1 MGRKIKKAIKKV
13 IPNEVVAPFVPS
25 PPAVVEPEPIP
36 KPTPDPVKENIL
48 KVAGT
53 IANTTEP
60 VTSIN
65 DLTVNPEPTPTPT
78 PDPVATP
85 DPVVSDPVPVEE
97 TPTETE
103 ETAQAVQRKKKGR
116 KSLINTSSTG
126 LGGSATVY
134 TPTLLG

>member
-36 KPTPDPVKENIL
+36 EPTPDPVKENIL

-53 IANTTEP
+53 VAGTTEP
-60 VTSIN
+60 VTSID
-65 DLTVNPEPTPTPT
+65 DLTVNPEPTS
-78 PDPVATP
+78 TP

>member
-1 MGRKIKKAIKKV
+1 MGKKIKKAIKKV

-36 KPTPDPVKENIL
+36 EPTPDPVKENIL

-53 IANTTEP
+53 VAGTTEP
-60 VTSIN
+60 VTSID
-65 DLTVNPEPTPTPT
+65 DLTP
-78 PDPVATP
+78 TP

>member
-1 MGRKIKKAIKKV
+1 MGRAKKIIKKI
-13 IPNEVVAPFVPS
+13 IPKEIVEPFVPT
-25 PPAVVEPEPIP
+25 PPAVVEPEPAEP
-36 KPTPDPVKENIL
+36 PMVAEPTPAPTPEPTVKPNPIVKE
-48 KVAGT
+48 T
-53 IANTTEP
+53 FT
-60 VTSIN
+60 
-65 DLTVNPEPTPTPT
+65 PEPTPTST

-85 DPVVSDPVPVEE
+85 DPIVSDPVPVEE

>member
-25 PPAVVEPEPIP
+25 PPAVVEPEPVEP
-36 KPTPDPVKENIL
+36 PM
-48 KVAGT
+48 VA
-53 IANTTEP
+53 
-60 VTSIN
+60 
-65 DLTVNPEPTPTPT
+65 EPTPTPT
-78 PDPVATP
+78 PKEDGPEIGLPDQPVGTLPSPDGSDRTISIGIP
-85 DPVVSDPVPVEE
+85 DPVVSDPVPVDP

>member
-1 MGRKIKKAIKKV
+1 M
-13 IPNEVVAPFVPS
+13 PS
-25 PPAVVEPEPIP
+25 PPAMVEPEPP
-36 KPTPDPVKENIL
+36 MAVDPTKENIL

-53 IANTTEP
+53 VAGTTEP
-60 VTSIN
+60 VTSM
-65 DLTVNPEPTPTPT
+65 DDFTVTPEPTVEPEPFVPEPTST
-78 PDPVATP
+78 PTP

-126 LGGSATVY
+126 LGGSATTY
-134 TPTLLG
+134 SPTLLG

>member
-1 MGRKIKKAIKKV
+1 MGKKILKKAIKKI
-13 IPNEVVAPFVPS
+13 IPKEIVEPFVPS
-25 PPAVVEPEPIP
+25 PPAVVEPEPP
-36 KPTPDPVKENIL
+36 MAVDPTKENIL

-53 IANTTEP
+53 VAGTTEP
-60 VTSIN
+60 VTSID
-65 DLTVNPEPTPTPT
+65 DLTVNAEPTPTS
-78 PDPVATP
+78 TP

>member
-13 IPNEVVAPFVPS
+13 IPNEVVAPFVPT
-25 PPAVVEPEPIP
+25 PPAPEPEPVEAP
-36 KPTPDPVKENIL
+36 NSYARASSFPT
-48 KVAGT
+48 
-53 IANTTEP
+53 
-60 VTSIN
+60 
-65 DLTVNPEPTPTPT
+65 PEPTVEPNPIVKETFTPEPTSTPT

>member
-1 MGRKIKKAIKKV
+1 MGKAKKLIKKI
-13 IPNEVVAPFVPS
+13 IPKEVVEPFVPT
-25 PPAVVEPEPIP
+25 PPAVVEPEPVEP
-36 KPTPDPVKENIL
+36 PMVTDPTPTPIEDGPQIGIPVQPGPIESGPFK
-48 KVAGT
+48 
-53 IANTTEP
+53 
-60 VTSIN
+60 
-65 DLTVNPEPTPTPT
+65 PEPTP
-78 PDPVATP
+78 TP
-85 DPVVSDPVPVEE
+85 DPVVSDPLPVDE

>member
-25 PPAVVEPEPIP
+25 PPAVVEPEPVEPPMVTDPTP
-36 KPTPDPVKENIL
+36 KPKEDGPEIGIPGPIESNPVVTDGIADLKPDP
-48 KVAGT
+48 KVVPA
-53 IANTTEP
+53 
-60 VTSIN
+60 
-65 DLTVNPEPTPTPT
+65 
-78 PDPVATP
+78 

-97 TPTETE
+97 TPTETQ

>member
-1 MGRKIKKAIKKV
+1 MGKAKKILKKV
-13 IPNEVVAPFVPS
+13 IPNEIVEPFVPT
-25 PPAVVEPEPIP
+25 PPAVVEPEPAEP
-36 KPTPDPVKENIL
+36 PMVAEPTPAP
-48 KVAGT
+48 T
-53 IANTTEP
+53 
-60 VTSIN
+60 
-65 DLTVNPEPTPTPT
+65 PEPTVEPKPFVPEPTTTPT

>member
-1 MGRKIKKAIKKV
+1 MGKAKKIIKKI
-13 IPNEVVAPFVPS
+13 IPNEIVEPFVPT
-25 PPAVVEPEPIP
+25 PPAPEPEPKPPMVEDPTP
-36 KPTPDPVKENIL
+36 KPIEDGSQIGIPVQPGPIES
-48 KVAGT
+48 G
-53 IANTTEP
+53 P
-60 VTSIN
+60 FQ
-65 DLTVNPEPTPTPT
+65 PEPTP
-78 PDPVATP
+78 TP
-85 DPVVSDPVPVEE
+85 DPVVSDPVPVEA

>member
-13 IPNEVVAPFVPS
+13 IPSEIVEPFVPS
-25 PPAVVEPEPIP
+25 PPVEPEPVEPPMVTDPTP
-36 KPTPDPVKENIL
+36 KPKEDGPEIGFPGETVGTLPSPDGSDRI
-48 KVAGT
+48 
-53 IANTTEP
+53 I
-60 VTSIN
+60 SIGI
-65 DLTVNPEPTPTPT
+65 
-78 PDPVATP
+78 P
-85 DPVVSDPVPVEE
+85 DPVVSDPVPVDP

-116 KSLINTSSTG
+116 KSLINTSSQG

>member
-36 KPTPDPVKENIL
+36 EPTPDPVKENIL

-53 IANTTEP
+53 VAGTTEP

-65 DLTVNPEPTPTPT
+65 DLTVNAEPTPTP
-78 PDPVATP
+78 TP

>member
-1 MGRKIKKAIKKV
+1 MGKALKKV
-13 IPNEVVAPFVPS
+13 KKKIVTDILPNEILPS
-25 PPAVVEPEPIP
+25 PPAVVEPEPVEP
-36 KPTPDPVKENIL
+36 PM
-48 KVAGT
+48 VA
-53 IANTTEP
+53 
-60 VTSIN
+60 
-65 DLTVNPEPTPTPT
+65 EPTPKPKGDGPRIAIPGPIESNPVVTDGIANLK
-78 PDPVATP
+78 PDPKVVP
-85 DPVVSDPVPVEE
+85 VDPVVSDPVPVDP

>member
-1 MGRKIKKAIKKV
+1 MDDFTV
-13 IPNEVVAPFVPS
+13 TPEPT
-25 PPAVVEPEPIP
+25 VEPDPI
-36 KPTPDPVKENIL
+36 VKE
-48 KVAGT
+48 T
-53 IANTTEP
+53 FT
-60 VTSIN
+60 
-65 DLTVNPEPTPTPT
+65 PEPTPTPT
-78 PDPVATP
+78 PDPI
-85 DPVVSDPVPVEE
+85 VSDPVPVEE

>member
-1 MGRKIKKAIKKV
+1 MGKAKKIFKKI
-13 IPNEVVAPFVPS
+13 IPKEIMPS
-25 PPAVVEPEPIP
+25 PPAMVEPEPP
-36 KPTPDPVKENIL
+36 MAVDPTKENIL

-53 IANTTEP
+53 IAGTTEP
-60 VTSIN
+60 VTSID
-65 DLTVNPEPTPTPT
+65 DLTPT
-78 PDPVATP
+78 PDPI
-85 DPVVSDPVPVEE
+85 VSDPVPVEA